1 MAPCAVR
8 TAVLVEIRSHECV
21 SVYSAADAVEAV
33 KLGVSGILVSNH
45 GGRQLDTVPATVS
58 Q

>member
-1 MAPCAVR
+1 MAPRAVR
-8 TAVLVEIRSHECV
+8 TAVLVEILSQECV
-21 SVYSAADAVEAV
+21 SAYSAADAVEAV
-33 KLGVSGILVSNH
+33 KRGVSGILVSNH